1 MVANKSVDRMLAAG
15 LGGSIVNTA
24 SILGIRAS
32 FAQTGYCA
40 SKVGVIHMT
49 KVLALEWAQKNIRV
63 NALCPG
69 YFLTEMTEGYI
80 KTPASQAFISFSVP
94 GRLGD
99 INELTAPFLLLAI
112 DAGAFVNG
120 VALSVDGAMSVGNL

>member
-40 SKVGVIHMT
+40 SKQ
-49 KVLALEWAQKNIRV
+49 VLSI
-63 NALCPG
+63 
-69 YFLTEMTEGYI
+69 
-80 KTPASQAFISFSVP
+80 
-94 GRLGD
+94 
-99 INELTAPFLLLAI
+99 
-112 DAGAFVNG
+112 
-120 VALSVDGAMSVGNL
+120 

>member
-1 MVANKSVDRMLAAG
+1 
-15 LGGSIVNTA
+15 
-24 SILGIRAS
+24 
-32 FAQTGYCA
+32 
-40 SKVGVIHMT
+40 MT

-80 KTPASQAFISFSVP
+80 KTPASQAFISSSVP
-94 GRLGD
+94 GRFGD
-99 INELTAPFLLLAI
+99 INELTAPFLLLAS